1 MGCEGY
7 TYIENEAV
15 RGEQQAVARF
25 QSLVTRVD
33 SCQFLAFEQYEHRL
47 KEHSHFQSYETI
59 VGISRHKRYKYSLT
73 SLLGHHSLKTNQPT
87 YTQYEIRKSSQILEK
102 STIHHL
108 TFFRL
113 LLFLPALPWPPL
125 VIAKTT
131 SFLKAKVESIASL
144 NVAKFVKL
152 TLVKIG
158 RFSTVKANVD
168 FAPFA
173 MPLPNPSS
181 KDADTAR
188 MELTIVF
195 TLVTKENNC
204 AELAID
210 LVILLRI

>member
-1 MGCEGY
+1 MGCEGF
-7 TYIENEAV
+7 IENEAV

-158 RFSTVKANVD
+158 RFSTAKANVD

-188 MELTIVF
+188 MESTNVF